1 MTQSMNPS
9 SPVPRPP
16 RALGATVRR
25 PYLALAGLG
34 HQATFV
40 IRAFGA
46 IPLTLRSYRAE
57 VLRLLGDICWGS
69 GAIVVGGGTIGV
81 MVLLALFTGASVGIE
96 GFNALDI
103 LGLAP
108 LTGFVSA
115 YANTREIAPLIAAV
129 AFAAQAGCRYTAQL
143 GAMRISEEIDAL
155 ESMAIRPLPYLVT
168 TRMIA
173 AFVAMV
179 PLYLI
184 GMGGNYLATQLV
196 LSVGYGQSSG
206 TYLHYFHEFLVPV
219 DILYSVGKAV
229 VFVVIATLIHCYF
242 GFYASGGPQGV
253 GAASGRAIRTSIIA
267 IVVTDMLVTMALWG
281 FDPGVRIS
289 G

>member
-1 MTQSMNPS
+1 MVSIGN
-9 SPVPRPP
+9 
-16 RALGATVRR
+16 AARR
-25 PYLALAGLG
+25 PYLAVAGLG

-40 IRAFGA
+40 VRAFAA
-46 IPLTLRSYRAE
+46 IPLTVRRYPAE
-57 VLRLLGDICWGS
+57 VMRLLGDICWGS
-69 GAIVVGGGTIGV
+69 GALVVGGGTIGV

-115 YANTREIAPLIAAV
+115 YGNTREIAPLVAAV

-143 GAMRISEEIDAL
+143 GAMRISEEVDAL

-168 TRMIA
+168 TRMLA
-173 AFVAMV
+173 AFIAII
-179 PLYLI
+179 PLYTI

-206 TYLHYFHEFLVPV
+206 TYLHYFHEFLVPI
-219 DILYSVGKAV
+219 DIVWSVVKAV
-229 VFVVIATLIHCYF
+229 VFVVIATLVHCYF
-242 GFYASGGPQGV
+242 GYYAAGGPQGV

-267 IVVTDMLVTMALWG
+267 IVLTDMLITMALWG

>member
-1 MTQSMNPS
+1 M
-9 SPVPRPP
+9 
-16 RALGATVRR
+16 VRR
-25 PYLALAGLG
+25 PYLTVAGLG

-40 IRAFGA
+40 VRTLGS
-46 IPLTLRSYRAE
+46 IPLTLRLYPAE

-69 GAIVVGGGTIGV
+69 GAIVVGGGVIGV
-81 MVLLALFTGASVGIE
+81 MILLALFTGASVGIE

-115 YANTREIAPLIAAV
+115 YGNTREIAPLIAAV
-129 AFAAQAGCRYTAQL
+129 AFASQAGCRYTAQL
-143 GAMRISEEIDAL
+143 GAMKISEEVDAL
-155 ESMAIRPLPYLVT
+155 ESMAIRPLPFLVT
-168 TRMIA
+168 TRVLA
-173 AFVAMV
+173 AFIAIL
-179 PLYLI
+179 PLYTL
-184 GMGGNYLATQLV
+184 GMAGNYLATQFV
-196 LSVGYGQSSG
+196 LDWGYGQSPG

-219 DILYSVGKAV
+219 DILWSVGKAV
-229 VFVVIATLIHCYF
+229 VFVVIATLVHCYF
-242 GFYASGGPQGV
+242 GFYASGGPVGV

-267 IVVTDMLVTMALWG
+267 IVVSDMLITMAIWG

>member
-1 MTQSMNPS
+1 MVAHDPISR
-9 SPVPRPP
+9 V
-16 RALGATVRR
+16 VRR

-34 HQATFV
+34 QQATFV
-40 IRAFGA
+40 VRTFAS
-46 IPLTLRSYRAE
+46 IPLTLRLYPAE

-115 YANTREIAPLIAAV
+115 YANTREIAPLVAAV

-143 GAMRISEEIDAL
+143 GAMRISEEVDAL
-155 ESMAIRPLPYLVT
+155 ESMAVRPLPYLVT
-168 TRMIA
+168 TRVLA
-173 AFVAMV
+173 AFIAIV
-179 PLYLI
+179 PLYTI
-184 GMGGNYLATQLV
+184 GLGGNYLATQLV
-196 LSVGYGQSSG
+196 LDWGYGQSPG
-206 TYLHYFHEFLVPV
+206 TYLHYFQEFLVPT
-219 DILYSVGKAV
+219 DIIWSVGKV
-229 VFVVIATLIHCYF
+229 MVFVVIATLVHCYF
-242 GFYASGGPQGV
+242 GFHAAGGPVGV

-267 IVVTDMLVTMALWG
+267 VVVSDMLITMALWG
-281 FDPGVRIS
+281 FDPGVRLS

>member
-1 MTQSMNPS
+1 MTQLSR
-9 SPVPRPP
+9 RPD
-16 RALGATVRR
+16 RALTGVARR

-40 IRAFGA
+40 LRAFGS
-46 IPLTLRSYRAE
+46 IPLTLRAYPAE
-57 VLRLLGDICWGS
+57 VFRLLGDICWGS

-96 GFNALDI
+96 GFSALDI
-103 LGLAP
+103 LGLSP

-115 YANTREIAPLIAAV
+115 YANTREIAPLVAAV
-129 AFAAQAGCRYTAQL
+129 AFASQAGCRYTAQL
-143 GAMRISEEIDAL
+143 GSMRISEEIDAL

-168 TRMIA
+168 TRMLA
-173 AFVAMV
+173 AFFAIV

-196 LSVGYGQSSG
+196 LDVGYGQSAG
-206 TYLHYFHEFLVPV
+206 TYLHYFHEFLVPI
-219 DILYSVGKAV
+219 DLLYSVLKAV

-253 GAASGRAIRTSIIA
+253 GAASGRAIRTSIIS
-267 IVVTDMLVTMALWG
+267 IVVTDMLITMAIWG

>member
-1 MTQSMNPS
+1 MFNAL
-9 SPVPRPP
+9 PRPA
-16 RALGATVRR
+16 RALGNTLIR
-25 PYLALAGLG
+25 PYFTVAGLG

-46 IPLTLRSYRAE
+46 VPLTLRFYSAE
-57 VLRLLGDICWGS
+57 VLWLLGDICWGS
-69 GAIVVGGGTIGV
+69 GAVVVGGGIIGV
-81 MVLLALFTGASVGIE
+81 MVLLALFTGTSVGIE
-96 GFNALDI
+96 GFNSLDI

-115 YANTREIAPLIAAV
+115 YANTREIAPLVAGV
-129 AFAAQAGCRYTAQL
+129 AFATQAGCRYTAQL
-143 GAMRISEEIDAL
+143 GSMRISEEIDAL

-173 AFVAMV
+173 AFVAII

-184 GMGGNYLATQLV
+184 GLGGNYVATQLV
-196 LSVGYGQSSG
+196 LDMGYGQSSG
-206 TYLHYFHEFLVPV
+206 TYLHYFHEFLQPI
-219 DILYSVGKAV
+219 DIFYSIMKV
-229 VFVVIATLIHCYF
+229 VIFVVITTLIHCYF

-253 GAASGRAIRTSIIA
+253 GAASGRAIRTSLIA
-267 IVVTDMLVTMALWG
+267 IVVTDMLITMALWG
-281 FDPGVRIS
+281 FDPGVRLS

>member
-1 MTQSMNPS
+1 MARSD
-9 SPVPRPP
+9 
-16 RALGATVRR
+16 AARR

-40 IRAFGA
+40 VRAFAA
-46 IPLTLRSYRAE
+46 IPLTVRLYPGE
-57 VLRLLGDICWGS
+57 VMRLLGDICWGS
-69 GAIVVGGGTIGV
+69 GALVVGGGTVGV

-115 YANTREIAPLIAAV
+115 YGNTREIAPLVAAV

-143 GAMRISEEIDAL
+143 GSMRISDEVDAL
-155 ESMAIRPLPYLVT
+155 ESMAIQPLPYLVT
-168 TRMIA
+168 TRMLA
-173 AFVAMV
+173 AFLAIV
-179 PLYLI
+179 PLYTL
-184 GMGGNYLATQLV
+184 GMAGNYLATQAV
-196 LSVGYGQSSG
+196 LTLGYGQSSG

-219 DILYSVGKAV
+219 DILYSIGKAV
-229 VFVVIATLIHCYF
+229 VFVVLATLVHCYF
-242 GFYASGGPQGV
+242 GFYASGGPVGV
-253 GAASGRAIRTSIIA
+253 GAASGRAIRTSIIG
-267 IVVTDMLVTMALWG
+267 IVLTDMLITMALWG

>member
-1 MTQSMNPS
+1 MTIATLR
-9 SPVPRPP
+9 PVRV
-16 RALGATVRR
+16 AAGLARR
-25 PYLALAGLG
+25 PYYLLVEIG
-34 HQATFV
+34 HQASFAGRV
-40 IRAFGA
+40 LMSV
-46 IPLTLRSYRAE
+46 PLTLRAYLAE

-69 GAIVVGGGTIGV
+69 GALVVGGGTIGV
-81 MVLLALFTGASVGIE
+81 MVLLALFTGASVGVE

-115 YANTREIAPLIAAV
+115 YGNTREIAPMVAAV
-129 AFAAQAGCRYTAQL
+129 AFASQAGCRYTAQL

-168 TRMIA
+168 TRVLA
-173 AFVAMV
+173 ACVAII

-184 GMGGNYLATQLV
+184 GMAGNYLATEWI
-196 LSVGYGQSSG
+196 LSLGFGQSPG
-206 TYLHYFHEFLVPV
+206 TYLHYFHEFLVPIDV
-219 DILYSVGKAV
+219 FYSVLKAT
-229 VFVVIATLIHCYF
+229 VFVVFATMIHCYF
-242 GFYASGGPQGV
+242 GYYASGGPQGV
-253 GAASGRAIRTSIIA
+253 GVASGRAIRASIIA
-267 IVVTDMLVTMALWG
+267 IVVTDMLITMALWG

>member
-1 MTQSMNPS
+1 MIGGPL
-9 SPVPRPP
+9 RW
-16 RALGATVRR
+16 
-25 PYLALAGLG
+25 PYLTLAGFG

-40 IRAFGA
+40 VRAFA
-46 IPLTLRSYRAE
+46 SIPFTMRLYPAE

-81 MVLLALFTGASVGIE
+81 IVLLAVFTGASVGIE

-115 YANTREIAPLIAAV
+115 YANTRELAPLVAAI

-143 GAMRISEEIDAL
+143 GSMRISEEVDAL
-155 ESMAIRPLPYLVT
+155 ESMAVQPLPYLVT
-168 TRMIA
+168 ARMLA
-173 AFVAMV
+173 AFVAII

-184 GMGGNYLATQLV
+184 GLGGNYLATQLV
-196 LSVGYGQSSG
+196 LRMAYGQSSG
-206 TYLHYFHEFLVPV
+206 TYQHYFHEFLVPIDV
-219 DILYSVGKAV
+219 FYSVLKAV
-229 VFVVIATLIHCYF
+229 VFTVIVTLIHCYF

-253 GAASGRAIRTSIIA
+253 GAASGRAIRSSIIA
-267 IVVTDMLVTMALWG
+267 VVVIDMLITMALWG
-281 FDPGVRIS
+281 FDPGIRIS

>member
-1 MTQSMNPS
+1 VVAHDPISR
-9 SPVPRPP
+9 V
-16 RALGATVRR
+16 VRR

-34 HQATFV
+34 QQATFV
-40 IRAFGA
+40 VRTFAS
-46 IPLTLRSYRAE
+46 IPLTLRLYPAE

-115 YANTREIAPLIAAV
+115 YANTREIAPLVAAV

-143 GAMRISEEIDAL
+143 GAMRISEEVDAL
-155 ESMAIRPLPYLVT
+155 ESMAVRPLPYLVT
-168 TRMIA
+168 TRVLA
-173 AFVAMV
+173 AFIAIV
-179 PLYLI
+179 PLYTI
-184 GMGGNYLATQLV
+184 GLGGNYLATQLV
-196 LSVGYGQSSG
+196 LDWGYGQSPG
-206 TYLHYFHEFLVPV
+206 TYLHYFQEFLVPT
-219 DILYSVGKAV
+219 DIIWSVGKV
-229 VFVVIATLIHCYF
+229 MVFVVIATLVHCYF
-242 GFYASGGPQGV
+242 GFHAAGGPVGV

-267 IVVTDMLVTMALWG
+267 IVMSDMLITMALWG
-281 FDPGVRIS
+281 FDPGVRLS

>member
-1 MTQSMNPS
+1 MRSGTAGS
-9 SPVPRPP
+9 RPM
-16 RALGATVRR
+16 ATVAALTRR
-25 PYLALAGLG
+25 PYRALAGLG

-40 IRAFGA
+40 LRAVGSV
-46 IPLTLRSYRAE
+46 PLTLRLYPGE

-81 MVLLALFTGASVGIE
+81 IVLLALFTGASVGIE

-115 YANTREIAPLIAAV
+115 YGNTREIAPLVAAI

-143 GAMRISEEIDAL
+143 GSMRISEEVDAL
-155 ESMAIRPLPYLVT
+155 EVMAIQPLPYLVT
-168 TRMIA
+168 TRMLA
-173 AFVAMV
+173 AFIAII
-179 PLYLI
+179 PLYTI
-184 GMGGNYLATQLV
+184 GMGGNYLATEFV
-196 LSVGYGQSSG
+196 LNLGYGQSKG

-219 DILYSVGKAV
+219 DILFSIGKAV
-229 VFVVIATLIHCYF
+229 IFVVIATLVHCYF
-242 GFYASGGPQGV
+242 GFYASGGPVGV

-267 IVVTDMLVTMALWG
+267 IVLADMLITMALWG

>member
-1 MTQSMNPS
+1 MADSLPGPARTLG
-9 SPVPRPP
+9 
-16 RALGATVRR
+16 RATRR

-40 IRAFGA
+40 LSALRAV
-46 IPLTLRSYRAE
+46 PLTLRSYRAE
-57 VLRLLGDICWGS
+57 VIRLLGDICWGS

-115 YANTREIAPLIAAV
+115 YGNTREIAPLVAAI

-143 GAMRISEEIDAL
+143 GSMRISEEIDAL
-155 ESMAIRPLPYLVT
+155 ESMAIQPLPYLVT
-168 TRMIA
+168 TRMLA
-173 AFVAMV
+173 AFAAIV

-219 DILYSVGKAV
+219 DIFYSVLKAV

-242 GFYASGGPQGV
+242 GYYASGGPQGV
-253 GAASGRAIRTSIIA
+253 GEASGRAIRTSIIA
-267 IVVTDMLVTMALWG
+267 IVLADMLITMALWG

>member
-1 MTQSMNPS
+1 MAAPTNGAYSR
-9 SPVPRPP
+9 PVQMVG
-16 RALGATVRR
+16 GAARR

-40 IRAFGA
+40 VRTLGS
-46 IPLTLRSYRAE
+46 IPLTLRYYPSE

-96 GFNALDI
+96 GFNALDV

-115 YANTREIAPLIAAV
+115 YGNTREIAPLVAAV
-129 AFAAQAGCRYTAQL
+129 AFASQGGCRYTAQL
-143 GAMRISEEIDAL
+143 GSMRISGEIDAL

-168 TRMIA
+168 TRVIA
-173 AFVAMV
+173 AFLAMI

-196 LSVGYGQSSG
+196 LGLGYGQSSG
-206 TYLHYFHEFLVPV
+206 TYLHYFHEFLVPM
-219 DILYSVGKAV
+219 DIFYSVLKAV

-242 GFYASGGPQGV
+242 GYYASGGPQGV
-253 GAASGRAIRTSIIA
+253 GQASGRAIRNSIIA
-267 IVVTDMLVTMALWG
+267 IVVTDMLITMALWG

>member
-1 MTQSMNPS
+1 MIGG
-9 SPVPRPP
+9 
-16 RALGATVRR
+16 ALRR
-25 PYLALAGLG
+25 PSFSLAGLG

-40 IRAFGA
+40 VRAFAA
-46 IPLTLRSYRAE
+46 IPFTVRLYPGE

-81 MVLLALFTGASVGIE
+81 IVLLAVFTGASVGIE

-115 YANTREIAPLIAAV
+115 YANTRELAPLVAAI

-143 GAMRISEEIDAL
+143 GSMRISEEVDAL
-155 ESMAIRPLPYLVT
+155 ESMAVQPLPYLVT
-168 TRMIA
+168 ARMLA
-173 AFVAMV
+173 AFVAII

-184 GMGGNYLATQLV
+184 GLGGNYLATQLV
-196 LSVGYGQSSG
+196 LRMAYGQSSG
-206 TYLHYFHEFLVPV
+206 TYQHYFHEFLVPIDV
-219 DILYSVGKAV
+219 FYSVLKAV
-229 VFVVIATLIHCYF
+229 VFTVIVTLIHCYF

-253 GAASGRAIRTSIIA
+253 GAASGRAIRSSIIA
-267 IVVTDMLVTMALWG
+267 VVVIDMLITMALWG
-281 FDPGVRIS
+281 FDPGIRIS

>member
-1 MTQSMNPS
+1 VAN
-9 SPVPRPP
+9 
-16 RALGATVRR
+16 ALPDPARRLTRVARR
-25 PYLALAGLG
+25 PYMSLAGMG

-40 IRAFGA
+40 VKVFGSV
-46 IPLTLRSYRAE
+46 PLTLRFYTGE

-115 YANTREIAPLIAAV
+115 YGNTREIAPIVAAV

-143 GAMRISEEIDAL
+143 GSMRISEEIDAL
-155 ESMAIRPLPYLVT
+155 ETMAIRPLPYLVT
-168 TRMIA
+168 TRTIA
-173 AFVAMV
+173 AFIAII

-196 LSVGYGQSSG
+196 LSFGFGQSSG
-206 TYLHYFHEFLVPV
+206 TYLHYFHEFLVPI
-219 DILYSVGKAV
+219 DIFYSVLKV
-229 VFVVIATLIHCYF
+229 IIFVVMATLIHCYF

-267 IVVTDMLVTMALWG
+267 IVLMDMLITMALWG

>member
-1 MTQSMNPS
+1 MASLN
-9 SPVPRPP
+9 
-16 RALGATVRR
+16 AAARR
-25 PYLALAGLG
+25 PYLTLVGLG

-40 IRAFGA
+40 IKAFRTV
-46 IPLTLRSYRAE
+46 PMTLRLYPGE

-108 LTGFVSA
+108 LSGFVSA
-115 YANTREIAPLIAAV
+115 YGNTREIAPLVAAV

-143 GAMRISEEIDAL
+143 GSMKISEEVDAL
-155 ESMAIRPLPYLVT
+155 EVMAIQPLPYLVT
-168 TRMIA
+168 TRMLA
-173 AFVAMV
+173 AFIAII
-179 PLYLI
+179 PLYTI
-184 GMGGNYLATQLV
+184 GMAGNYLATQMV
-196 LSVGYGQSSG
+196 LNLGYGQASG

-219 DILYSVGKAV
+219 DILYSIGKVV
-229 VFVVIATLIHCYF
+229 VFTTIATLVHCYF
-242 GFYASGGPQGV
+242 GFYASGGPVGV

-267 IVVTDMLVTMALWG
+267 IVVTDMLITMALWG
-281 FDPGVRIS
+281 FDPGVRLS